1 MNEVKWKESLL
12 LNDNQKRKPKQYER
26 IHERY
31 MAFLQVYVLA
41 KVKLINKKV
50 GIVTQRGYVVV
61 LSFNH
66 FGQINYFCIFAN

>member
-41 KVKLINKKV
+41 EVEIKECITHKLSWIA
-50 GIVTQRGYVVV
+50 R
-61 LSFNH
+61 
-66 FGQINYFCIFAN
+66 